1 MHHGLHGVVRCEKWP
16 ARERGASTGTMS
28 KQQQKAS
35 VPVRDLQGV
44 DRVVALLLAMDK
56 PSANR
61 IIKQFE
67 DREIRALAK
76 SAAVLPAVGLDKV
89 EQLIDALDRQM
100 DTAKVIVG
108 SSEEVQGL
116 LSGVMDDED
125 VNEIVGELNGE
136 APRKIWRKLVDV
148 SDVKLAT
155 LLDGE
160 QPQVAAF
167 VLSKLPVEKASAV
180 IEKLDAELRADLSS
194 RLLSLKPISDAAAR
208 LVADRLAQ
216 DLLGETTVESAPDH
230 HARLGAILNRL
241 DRQQAADILGR
252 LEVSHPQDVP
262 KVRRYIFGF
271 EDIIGL
277 TPEDRAVLLDQVPA
291 EQLVLALRG
300 AGEGV
305 RAAAISALSPRS
317 QRLVEAELANN
328 IKVPPKSVQDARR
341 AVAELALTMAEKGA
355 IKLSADEEAGG

>member
-1 MHHGLHGVVRCEKWP
+1 MNKRQNKPGVPPDELR
-16 ARERGASTGTMS
+16 
-28 KQQQKAS
+28 
-35 VPVRDLQGV
+35 GV

-76 SAAVLPAVGLDKV
+76 SAAVLPAVELEKIA
-89 EQLIDALDRQM
+89 QIIDELNQEM
-100 DTAKVIVG
+100 DAANVIVG
-108 SSEEVQGL
+108 SSNEVHGL

-125 VNEIVGELNGE
+125 VSEIVGELNGQ
-136 APRKIWRKLVDV
+136 APKKIWRKLVDV
-148 SDVKLAT
+148 PDAKLAT
-155 LLDGE
+155 FLDKE
-160 QPQVAAF
+160 QPQVSAF
-167 VLSKLPVEKASAV
+167 VLSKLPVDKVSA
-180 IEKLDAELRADLSS
+180 IMEKLDADLRAELSS
-194 RLLSLKPISDAAAR
+194 RLLYLKPISDAAAR
-208 LVADRLAQ
+208 LVADRLAH
-216 DLLGETTVESAPDH
+216 DLLGEVAAVSAPDH

-252 LEVSHPQDVP
+252 LETSNPQDVP

-277 TPEDRAVLLDQVPA
+277 TPEDRSILLDQVPA

-305 RAAAISALSPRS
+305 RAAALSALSPRS

-328 IKVPPKSVQDARR
+328 VKVPPKAVLDARR
-341 AVAELALTMAEKGA
+341 AISDLALSMAEKAA
-355 IKLSADEEAGG
+355 IRLSAEEEPDTGGAG

>member
-1 MHHGLHGVVRCEKWP
+1 
-16 ARERGASTGTMS
+16 MS
-28 KQQQKAS
+28 KQQKAS
-35 VPVRDLQGV
+35 APVSELKGV

-67 DREIRALAK
+67 DREIRALAR
-76 SAAVLPAVGLDKV
+76 SAAVLPAVELDKV
-89 EQLIDALDRQM
+89 EKLIDALDREM

-125 VNEIVGELNGE
+125 VSEIVGELNGQ
-136 APRKIWRKLVDV
+136 APKKIWRKLVDV
-148 SDVKLAT
+148 PDAKFSAFLE
-155 LLDGE
+155 GE
-160 QPQVAAF
+160 QPQVSAF
-167 VLSKLPVEKASAV
+167 VLSKLPVEKVSTV
-180 IEKLDAELRADLSS
+180 MEKLSSELRADLSS
-194 RLLSLKPISDAAAR
+194 RLLFLKPISDSASR

-216 DLLGETTVESAPDH
+216 DLLGETATESAPDQ

-241 DRQQAADILGR
+241 DRQQAAEILGR
-252 LEVSHPQDVP
+252 LEANHPQDAP

-277 TPEDRAVLLDQVPA
+277 TPEDRAILLDQVPA

-328 IKVPPKSVQDARR
+328 IKVPQKSVLEARR
-341 AVAELALTMAEKGA
+341 AVAELALTMAEKA
-355 IKLSADEEAGG
+355 TIRLSAEDTGTGDAPGV

>member
-1 MHHGLHGVVRCEKWP
+1 
-16 ARERGASTGTMS
+16 MS
-28 KQQQKAS
+28 KQPKANDQ
-35 VPVRDLQGV
+35 PADLKGV

-76 SAAVLPAVGLDKV
+76 SAAALPAVGLDKV
-89 EQLIDALDRQM
+89 EKLVDELDREM
-100 DTAKVIVG
+100 DTEKVIVG

-125 VNEIVGELNGE
+125 VSEIVGELNGQ
-136 APRKIWRKLVDV
+136 APKKIWRKLVDV
-148 SDVKLAT
+148 PDGKLAAFIE
-155 LLDGE
+155 GE
-160 QPQVAAF
+160 QPQVSAF
-167 VLSKLPVEKASAV
+167 VLSKLPVEKVSV
-180 IEKLDAELRADLSS
+180 VMERLSAELRADLSS
-194 RLLSLKPISDAAAR
+194 RLLFLKPISDAAAR

-216 DLLGETTVESAPDH
+216 DLLGETKTENSADQ

-252 LEVSHPQDVP
+252 LEINHPQDAP

-300 AGEGV
+300 AGDAV
-305 RAAAISALSPRS
+305 RAAAVSALSPRS

-328 IKVPPKSVQDARR
+328 IKVPPKSITEARR
-341 AVAELALTMAEKGA
+341 AIAELALTMAEKA
-355 IKLSADEEAGG
+355 TIRLTAEESNPGEPPAS